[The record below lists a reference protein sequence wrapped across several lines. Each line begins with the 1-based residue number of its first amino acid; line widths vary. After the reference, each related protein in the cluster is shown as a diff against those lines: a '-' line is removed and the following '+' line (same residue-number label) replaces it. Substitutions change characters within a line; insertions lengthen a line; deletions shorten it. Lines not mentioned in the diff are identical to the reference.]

1 MSEPAGSS
9 ETTPSGATARP
20 AETSGY
26 RAPQV
31 CKIAGITYR
40 QLDHWIRTDLVAP
53 SLAEAHG
60 SGSQRLFS
68 YRDLV
73 ELKVIKSLLD
83 GGLALQAV
91 RKVITYLRD
100 DLGGDLA
107 TANLVIAGSK
117 SVVARSGEELVDLV
131 RRGQGVLNIVPLGA
145 VKDELDA
152 QILQFS
158 PTAAQ
163 PATADAPT
171 GVAATGS

>member
-1 MSEPAGSS
+1 MSEAAGF
-9 ETTPSGATARP
+9 
-20 AETSGY
+20 

-31 CKIAGITYR
+31 CKIVGITYR
-40 QLDHWIRTDLVAP
+40 QLDHWIRTNLVSP

-83 GGLALQAV
+83 GGLALQSV
-91 RKVITYLRD
+91 RKSITYLRD

-107 TANLVIAGSK
+107 TANLVITGSK
-117 SVVARSGEELVDLV
+117 SVVARTGDELVDLV
-131 RRGQGVLNIVPLGA
+131 RRGQGVLNIIPLGA

-152 QILQFS
+152 QIVQFA
-158 PTAAQ
+158 PVEAAAA
-163 PATADAPT
+163 PAPGTPLA
-171 GVAATGS
+171 GTGS

>member
-1 MSEPAGSS
+1 MSEAAGF
-9 ETTPSGATARP
+9 
-20 AETSGY
+20 

-31 CKIAGITYR
+31 CKIVGITYR

-83 GGLALQAV
+83 GGLALQSV
-91 RKVITYLRD
+91 RKSITYLRD
-100 DLGGDLA
+100 GLGGDLA
-107 TANLVIAGSK
+107 TANLVINGSK
-117 SVVARSGEELVDLV
+117 SVVARTGEELVDLV
-131 RRGQGVLNIVPLGA
+131 RRGQGVLNIIPLGA

-152 QILQFS
+152 QIVQFA
-158 PTAAQ
+158 PVEATAA
-163 PATADAPT
+163 PAAGTPV
-171 GVAATGS
+171 GATGS